1 MHYIPELETLIRPR
15 NLVMAARHAV
25 PEYRR
30 DALLPSLLGLPVG
43 QRLPDDSS
51 LIRAL
56 LQREA
61 KLEHA
66 RRHRC
71 ASWAAG
77 VHVLVLAALLA
88 EAAIS
93 RSSVPNAATG
103 QLDGLPDQAESS
115 VTSAQA

>member
-1 MHYIPELETLIRPR
+1 MHHVPELETLIRPR

-30 DALLPSLLGLPVG
+30 DALLPSLLGVPVG
-43 QRLPDDSS
+43 QRLPPRSNV
-51 LIRAL
+51 IRAL

-71 ASWAAG
+71 ASWGAG
-77 VHVLVLAALLA
+77 AHVLVLAALLA
-88 EAAIS
+88 EAATAPS
-93 RSSVPNAATG
+93 CLSEA
-103 QLDGLPDQAESS
+103 
-115 VTSAQA
+115 VTLAGG